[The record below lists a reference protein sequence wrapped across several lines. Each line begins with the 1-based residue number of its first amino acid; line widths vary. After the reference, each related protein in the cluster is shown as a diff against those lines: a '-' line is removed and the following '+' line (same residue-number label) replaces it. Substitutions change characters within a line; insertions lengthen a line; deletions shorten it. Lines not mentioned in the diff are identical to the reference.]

1 MLHLEELAKEYQ
13 RDAIRRAEQ
22 RRQTEEAL
30 HSPTPS
36 KSGSSI
42 SSNKLGHLL
51 FVTGLKLIGWSE
63 K

>member
-13 RDAIRRAEQ
+13 RDNIRRAEQ
-22 RRQTEEAL
+22 RRQIDEAL
-30 HSPTPS
+30 NSSTPAQS
-36 KSGSSI
+36 DSSTT
-42 SSNKLGHLL
+42 SHKLGHLL

>member
-1 MLHLEELAKEYQ
+1 MIHLEELAKEYQ

-22 RRQTEEAL
+22 RRQIEEAL
-30 HSPTPS
+30 NSSTPSQAGSPTR
-36 KSGSSI
+36 SG
-42 SSNKLGHLL
+42 KLGHLL